1 MQQLLESIQKISQAT
16 SDKICFVSHIFVD
29 GAVRAK
35 EMTEFALQLIG
46 LLNDTLRKY
55 RNIKT
60 EKITLYNND
69 TNI

>member
-60 EKITLYNND
+60 
-69 TNI
+69 

>member
-1 MQQLLESIQKISQAT
+1 MQQLLESIKKISQGT
-16 SDKICFVSHIFVD
+16 SDKICFESHIFVD
-29 GAVRAK
+29 GAVRQK

-60 EKITLYNND
+60 EKITLYNNN
-69 TNI
+69 TNN